1 MKALSKSRFKQGIEC
16 PNKLYFSNNKEV
28 YHNVKNNDP
37 FLQALEYFLEA
48 KGVKSNYFG
57 EDLVELARN

>member
-1 MKALSKSRFKQGIEC
+1 MR
-16 PNKLYFSNNKEV
+16 
-28 YHNVKNNDP
+28 
-37 FLQALEYFLEA
+37 LEYFKNKFNQTNITTNNNLFLKIILEP